1 MGCATGDTDGES
13 ILANKDKTKLYWET
27 KMIDSQNADKNN
39 DIHQS
44 SVYNSK
50 ASIIVE
56 DNNESD
62 VTLPERKA
70 VDDVIHYD
78 PPTQRRYNDV
88 QTDNPQETL
97 IEREIRQQRE
107 RELPCTSCKRLR
119 IRSNSRKKSRK
130 KRRQTPRRD
139 AGPDSGHPEGYP
151 HP

>member
-1 MGCATGDTDGES
+1 
-13 ILANKDKTKLYWET
+13 
-27 KMIDSQNADKNN
+27 MIQRPVDKN
-39 DIHQS
+39 
-44 SVYNSK
+44 
-50 ASIIVE
+50 A
-56 DNNESD
+56 
-62 VTLPERKA
+62 TRRMPE
-70 VDDVIHYD
+70 IYF
-78 PPTQRRYNDV
+78 NDV